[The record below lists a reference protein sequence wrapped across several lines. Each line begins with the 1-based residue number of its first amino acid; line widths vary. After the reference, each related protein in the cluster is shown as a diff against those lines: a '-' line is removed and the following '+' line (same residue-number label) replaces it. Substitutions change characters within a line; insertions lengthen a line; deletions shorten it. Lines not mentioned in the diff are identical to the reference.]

1 MPGPVDQGQVLLR
14 LAAAATPQAGRV
26 IHGLSLPD
34 LGEVGVVVG
43 GHGVKPIR
51 WANSWM
57 APAGRDSTWKGGSL
71 RQKSQA
77 WNGGSIWIALMGRA
91 GRKMLLT
98 VVFWP
103 PIGPPTPIWPDPV
116 SDGLFGGPS

>member
-57 APAGRDSTWKGGSL
+57 APAGGGSDL
-71 RQKSQA
+71 EGGAPGPKKQA
-77 WNGGSIWIALMGRA
+77 GEGGGDWVRA
-91 GRKMLLT
+91 CG
-98 VVFWP
+98 
-103 PIGPPTPIWPDPV
+103 GAGGEN
-116 SDGLFGGPS
+116 SAGLGV